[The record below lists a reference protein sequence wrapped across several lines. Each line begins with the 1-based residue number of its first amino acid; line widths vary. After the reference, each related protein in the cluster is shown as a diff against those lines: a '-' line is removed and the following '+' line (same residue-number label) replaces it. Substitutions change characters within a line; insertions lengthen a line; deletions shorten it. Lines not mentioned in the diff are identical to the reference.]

1 MIIPTSDHE
10 TPERSPRMWIPP
22 LLILP
27 LLAYN
32 LLVFFFFGSIDGG
45 WATTVLTVPMVS
57 GAAWTLSLSDT
68 FLVVTLVLLFIEVL
82 KSTRTDAGSMFEHM
96 ASTVVFV
103 AFLVE
108 FLVVPAAST
117 SLFFMCTVMS
127 FIDVVAGFSVSMRA
141 ARRDFGMNG

>member
-1 MIIPTSDHE
+1 MVIPIS
-10 TPERSPRMWIPP
+10 ERDTQERAPRMWIPP

-27 LLAYN
+27 LIAYN
-32 LLVFFFFGSIDGG
+32 ILVFFFFGSIDGG

-68 FLVVTLVLLFIEVL
+68 FLVITLVLLFVEVL

-96 ASTVVFV
+96 ASTVIFV
-103 AFLVE
+103 IFLVE

-117 SLFFMCTVMS
+117 SLFFLCTVMS

-141 ARRDFGMNG
+141 ARRDFGAG

>member
-1 MIIPTSDHE
+1 
-10 TPERSPRMWIPP
+10 MWIPP

-27 LLAYN
+27 FLIYN
-32 LLVFFFFGSIDGG
+32 ILVFFFFGSLEGG
-45 WATTVLTVPMVS
+45 WATTIFSVPMVS
-57 GAAWTLSLSDT
+57 GSVWTLSLGDS
-68 FLVVTLVLLFIEVL
+68 FLVVTLVLLFVEVL
-82 KSTRTDAGSMFEHM
+82 KSTRTGTGSMIEHM
-96 ASTVVFV
+96 LSTLVFV

-141 ARRDFGMNG
+141 AGRDFNMG

>member
-1 MIIPTSDHE
+1 
-10 TPERSPRMWIPP
+10 MWIPP

-32 LLVFFFFGSIDGG
+32 LIAFFFFGTTAAG
-45 WATTVLTVPMVS
+45 WATPVLSVPMVS
-57 GAAWTLSLSDT
+57 GSVWSLNLEDT
-68 FLVVTLVLLFIEVL
+68 FLVVTLLLLFLEVL
-82 KSTRTDAGSMFEHM
+82 KATRTGTGSMLEHM
-96 ASTVVFV
+96 ASTLVFV

-141 ARRDFGMNG
+141 AGRDINMG